1 MSEPTG
7 APAPTQ
13 LSKLT
18 DSELEQEFV
27 HLLEQL
33 NGEQRAAIMEVGK
46 PIQTTRSPLK
56 NLKEMGNRSDNYGD
70 DGRREIA

>member
-18 DSELEQEFV
+18 DAELELEFV
-27 HLLEQL
+27 QLLGQL
-33 NGEQRAAIMEVGK
+33 NGEQRAAIMEVG
-46 PIQTTRSPLK
+46 
-56 NLKEMGNRSDNYGD
+56 NE
-70 DGRREIA
+70 